1 MQTHRERKN
10 EREQFSWHP
19 SRAEKTRKIK
29 FGRLTFM
36 YVRGILNNNRNT
48 DERRDTDEMYFNAQA
63 NSSCGNGT

>member
-1 MQTHRERKN
+1 
-10 EREQFSWHP
+10 
-19 SRAEKTRKIK
+19 
-29 FGRLTFM
+29 M